1 MKKLGDLL
9 GKERL
14 FFDGGTGTV
23 LQEMG
28 LKPGELPETWNIK
41 HPDRIVQLHY
51 NYFAAGS
58 NIVNTNTFGA
68 FITKFPLELERM
80 IAAAIENANA
90 AREKVL
96 EENPDGNY
104 FIAFDIGSC
113 GKLLKPMGDL
123 DFEDCVNLFKKT
135 FRAAFPFALESAPC
149 GQGKINCVMIETMN
163 DGYESKAAVLAAKE
177 VMEELGL
184 LDGKAGEPGTRGTLP
199 IIVSNVYDKECR
211 TLSGSSPETMVAM
224 LEGLG
229 VAAVGVNCSLGP
241 LEMKPTVERLCRAAS
256 VPVLVKPNAGL
267 PKVVDGRTV
276 FDVPAP
282 QFVEAMKELAALGP
296 MILGGCCGT
305 TPEYIKGI
313 QKLAANLEG
322 AVGGDIR
329 SLSLATEFASQT
341 RGGCPGVLGGKQ
353 LDCVPL
359 GEGVG
364 RNEVRPRGRLSP
376 TENSEVRNCQRQF
389 LSSEERSSERRET
402 SPSSQKPTI
411 GCISSNTRV
420 VYFGGAN
427 RPVLIGERINPT
439 GKKKFKEALRAGDIP
454 YIIHQGMEQEEAGAQ
469 VLDVNVGLPEIDEK
483 EMMLRVLEEL
493 QNVTTLPLQID
504 TTKPDVMEAALR
516 RYNGKA
522 MINSVNGKQEIMDQ
536 VFPLVKK
543 YGGLVVALTLDEDGI
558 PEDSERRVAIA
569 RKIYAEASRYGIK
582 KSDIIIDPLA
592 MAVSSDSRAGIATME
607 TVRAIH
613 EMGGLTSLGISN
625 VSFGLPLREYV
636 TASFFT
642 LCMGAGL
649 SAAIMNPLQG
659 EMIKAWRCYNL
670 LSGRDENC
678 ADYIEWST
686 EEGARLEVLASR
698 GGGGSLPL
706 ASAAGA
712 SSATPSAGDT
722 PATPPENSAPQS
734 TASSALSNAIIHGLK
749 TDAAAATRELLKTTE
764 SLTII
769 NEHLIPGLD
778 YVGKRFEQKT
788 MYLPQ
793 LLMAAEAAKA
803 AFGEIRDFMEKSGK
817 KGAPKGKIIIATVKG
832 DIHDIGKN
840 IVKVLL
846 ENYDFEVIDLGKD
859 VPPETVVEACKKD
872 HVMLV
877 GLSAL
882 MTTTVAAMEETI
894 KLLRKECPWAKTC
907 VGGAVMTQEYA
918 DQIGADFYGKD
929 AMDTVRY
936 ALELFK

>member
-9 GKERL
+9 GKELL

-23 LQEMG
+23 LQGMG

-51 NYFAAGS
+51 NYFASGS

-68 FITKFPLELERM
+68 FITKFPLELERL
-80 IAAAIENANA
+80 IAAAIDNANA
-90 AREKVL
+90 ARDMIL
-96 EENPDGNY
+96 LENPDGNY

-123 DFEDCVNLFKKT
+123 DFEDCVKLFKKT
-135 FRAAFPFALESAPC
+135 FRAAFDK
-149 GQGKINCVMIETMN
+149 KIDCVMIETMN

-177 VMEELGL
+177 TMEELGISEG
-184 LDGKAGEPGTRGTLP
+184 DLP

-211 TLSGSSPETMVAM
+211 TLSGSCPETMVAM

-229 VAAVGVNCSLGP
+229 VSAVGVNCSLGP
-241 LEMKPTVERLCRAAS
+241 LEMKPTVERLCRSAT

-276 FDVPAP
+276 FDVEAP
-282 QFVEAMKELAALGP
+282 DFVEAMKELAALGP

-305 TPEYIKGI
+305 TPDYIKL
-313 QKLAANLEG
+313 LADSRKQLARKGEVSPSLQPASG
-322 AVGGDIR
+322 
-329 SLSLATEFASQT
+329 LSLPPL
-341 RGGCPGVLGGKQ
+341 RGSNAAPQ
-353 LDCVPL
+353 
-359 GEGVG
+359 
-364 RNEVRPRGRLSP
+364 RPA
-376 TENSEVRNCQRQF
+376 
-389 LSSEERSSERRET
+389 
-402 SPSSQKPTI
+402 I
-411 GCISSNTRV
+411 GCVSSNTKV
-420 VYFGGAN
+420 VYFGGPN

-522 MINSVNGKQEIMDQ
+522 MINSVNGKQEIMDT

-558 PEDSERRVAIA
+558 PEDSARRVEIA
-569 RKIYAEASRYGIK
+569 KKIYAEAAKYGIK

-625 VSFGLPLREYV
+625 VSFGLPLREFV

-678 ADYIEWST
+678 TDYINWST
-686 EEGARLEVLASR
+686 VEGERLANMVVSTGSTTAITGSTTAITGSSASGNAGGATGGNPPVR
-698 GGGGSLPL
+698 GGSEQRS
-706 ASAAGA
+706 ASEGET
-712 SSATPSAGDT
+712 SPTSH
-722 PATPPENSAPQS
+722 
-734 TASSALSNAIIHGLK
+734 LSNAIIHGLK
-749 TDAAAATRELLKTTE
+749 TDAAATTRELLKNTE
-764 SLTII
+764 ALTII

-778 YVGKRFEQKT
+778 YVGKRFEKKT

-803 AFGEIRDFMEKSGK
+803 AFGEIREYMEKSGK

-859 VPPETVVEACKKD
+859 VPPEVVVEACKKD

-929 AMDTVRY
+929 AMDTVRF

>member
-9 GKERL
+9 GKELL

-23 LQEMG
+23 LQGMG

-41 HPDRIVQLHY
+41 YPDRIVQLHY

-68 FITKFPLELERM
+68 FITKFPLELERL
-80 IAAAIENANA
+80 IAAAIDNANA
-90 AREKVL
+90 ARDKIL
-96 EENPDGNY
+96 LENPDGNY

-123 DFEDCVNLFKKT
+123 DFEDCVKLFKKT
-135 FRAAFPFALESAPC
+135 FRAAFDK
-149 GQGKINCVMIETMN
+149 KIDCVMIETMN

-177 VMEELGL
+177 TMEELGISEG
-184 LDGKAGEPGTRGTLP
+184 DLP

-211 TLSGSSPETMVAM
+211 TLSGSCPETMVAM

-229 VAAVGVNCSLGP
+229 VSAIGVNCSLGP
-241 LEMKPTVERLCRAAS
+241 LEMKPTVERLCRAAT

-267 PKVVDGRTV
+267 PKVLDGRTV
-276 FDVPAP
+276 FDVEAP
-282 QFVEAMKELAALGP
+282 EFVEAMKELAGLGP

-305 TPEYIKGI
+305 TPEYIKL
-313 QKLAANLEG
+313 LADSRKQLARKGEVSPSLQPASG
-322 AVGGDIR
+322 
-329 SLSLATEFASQT
+329 LSLPPL
-341 RGGCPGVLGGKQ
+341 RGSNAAPQ
-353 LDCVPL
+353 HPA
-359 GEGVG
+359 
-364 RNEVRPRGRLSP
+364 
-376 TENSEVRNCQRQF
+376 
-389 LSSEERSSERRET
+389 
-402 SPSSQKPTI
+402 I
-411 GCISSNTRV
+411 GCVSSNTKV
-420 VYFGGAN
+420 VYFGGPN

-522 MINSVNGKQEIMDQ
+522 MINSVNGKQEIMDT

-558 PEDSERRVAIA
+558 PEDSARRVEIA
-569 RKIYAEASRYGIK
+569 RKIYAEAAKYGIK
-582 KSDIIIDPLA
+582 KTDIIIDPLA

-625 VSFGLPLREYV
+625 VSFGLPLREFV

-678 ADYIEWST
+678 TDYINWST
-686 EEGARLEVLASR
+686 VEGERLTNMVVSTGSTTAITGSSAGGNAGGATGGNPPVR
-698 GGGGSLPL
+698 GGSEQRS
-706 ASAAGA
+706 ASEGET
-712 SSATPSAGDT
+712 SPTSH
-722 PATPPENSAPQS
+722 
-734 TASSALSNAIIHGLK
+734 LSNAIIHGLK
-749 TDAAAATRELLKTTE
+749 TDAAEATRELLKNTE
-764 SLTII
+764 ALTII

-778 YVGKRFEQKT
+778 YVGKRFEKKT

-803 AFGEIRDFMEKSGK
+803 AFGEIREYMEKSGK

-859 VPPETVVEACKKD
+859 VPPEVVVEACKKD

-929 AMDTVRY
+929 AMDTVRF

>member
-1 MKKLGDLL
+1 MKKLCDLL

-23 LQEMG
+23 LQGLG
-28 LKPGELPETWNIK
+28 LKPGELPETWNEK

-68 FITKFPLELERM
+68 FITKFPLELER
-80 IAAAIENANA
+80 IIGAAIDNANA
-90 AREKVL
+90 ARDKIL
-96 EENPDGNY
+96 SENPDGNY
-104 FIAFDIGSC
+104 YIAFDIGSC

-123 DFEDCVNLFKKT
+123 DFEDCVKLFKKS
-135 FRAAFPFALESAPC
+135 FKAAF
-149 GQGKINCVMIETMN
+149 GKKIDCVMIETMN

-177 VMEELGL
+177 TMEELGIAAE
-184 LDGKAGEPGTRGTLP
+184 DLP
-199 IIVSNVYDKECR
+199 IIVSNVYDRECR
-211 TLSGSSPETMVAM
+211 TLSGSCPETMVAM

-229 VAAVGVNCSLGP
+229 VSAVGVNCSLGP
-241 LEMKPTVERLCRAAS
+241 LDMKQTVERLCRAAT

-267 PKVVDGRTV
+267 PKVVDGKTV
-276 FDVPAP
+276 FDVEAP
-282 QFVEAMKELAALGP
+282 EFVEAMKELAALGP

-305 TPEYIKGI
+305 TPEYIRGI
-313 QKLAANLEG
+313 SQAI
-322 AVGGDIR
+322 GG
-329 SLSLATEFASQT
+329 SL
-341 RGGCPGVLGGKQ
+341 PLGGTS
-353 LDCVPL
+353 LP
-359 GEGVG
+359 
-364 RNEVRPRGRLSP
+364 P
-376 TENSEVRNCQRQF
+376 T
-389 LSSEERSSERRET
+389 
-402 SPSSQKPTI
+402 PSSGDTPQHPAI
-411 GCISSNTRV
+411 GCVSSNTKV
-420 VYFGGAN
+420 VYFGGPN

-522 MINSVNGKQEIMDQ
+522 MINSVNGKQEIMDT

-558 PEDSERRVAIA
+558 PEDSARRVEIA
-569 RKIYAEASRYGIK
+569 KKIYKEAEKYGIK

-592 MAVSSDSRAGIATME
+592 MAVSSDSKAGIATME

-613 EMGGLTSLGISN
+613 EMGGLSSLGISN
-625 VSFGLPLREYV
+625 VSFGLPLREFV

-659 EMIKAWRCYNL
+659 EMIKAWKCYNL
-670 LSGRDENC
+670 LSGKDENC
-678 ADYIEWST
+678 TDYINWST
-686 EEGARLEVLASR
+686 VEAERLAANAAVAAAGGVVTEFASQTSQ
-698 GGGGSLPL
+698 GGTPAGGGSEQRS
-706 ASAAGA
+706 ASEGDA
-712 SSATPSAGDT
+712 SPT
-722 PATPPENSAPQS
+722 
-734 TASSALSNAIIHGLK
+734 SSLSNAIIHGLK
-749 TDAAAATRELLKTTE
+749 TDAAEATKELLKTTE

-778 YVGKRFEQKT
+778 YVGKRFEKKT

-803 AFGEIRDFMEKSGK
+803 AFAEIRDFMEKSGK

-859 VPPETVVEACKKD
+859 VPPEVVVEACKKD

>member
-9 GKERL
+9 GKELL

-23 LQEMG
+23 LQGMG

-41 HPDRIVQLHY
+41 HPDRIVQLYY

-68 FITKFPLELERM
+68 FITKFPLELERL
-80 IAAAIENANA
+80 IAAAIDNANA
-90 AREKVL
+90 ARDKIL
-96 EENPDGNY
+96 AENPDGNY

-123 DFEDCVNLFKKT
+123 DFEDCVKLFKKT
-135 FRAAFPFALESAPC
+135 FRAAFDK
-149 GQGKINCVMIETMN
+149 KIDCVMIETMN

-177 VMEELGL
+177 TMEELGIAEG
-184 LDGKAGEPGTRGTLP
+184 DLP

-211 TLSGSSPETMVAM
+211 TLSGSCPETMVAM

-229 VAAVGVNCSLGP
+229 VSAVGVNCSLGP
-241 LEMKPTVERLCRAAS
+241 LEMKPTVERLCRAAT

-276 FDVPAP
+276 FDVEAP
-282 QFVEAMKELAALGP
+282 EFVEAMKELAGLGP

-305 TPEYIKGI
+305 TPEYIKL
-313 QKLAANLEG
+313 LADSRKELARKGEVSPSLQPASG
-322 AVGGDIR
+322 
-329 SLSLATEFASQT
+329 LSLPPL
-341 RGGCPGVLGGKQ
+341 RGSNAAP
-353 LDCVPL
+353 
-359 GEGVG
+359 
-364 RNEVRPRGRLSP
+364 
-376 TENSEVRNCQRQF
+376 QR
-389 LSSEERSSERRET
+389 
-402 SPSSQKPTI
+402 PTI
-411 GCISSNTRV
+411 GCVSSNTKV
-420 VYFGGAN
+420 VYFGGPN

-522 MINSVNGKQEIMDQ
+522 MINSVNGKQEIMDT

-558 PEDSERRVAIA
+558 PEDSARRVEIA
-569 RKIYAEASRYGIK
+569 RKIYAEAAKYGIK

-625 VSFGLPLREYV
+625 VSFGLPLREFV

-678 ADYIEWST
+678 TDYINWST
-686 EEGARLEVLASR
+686 VEGERLTNMVVSTGSTTAITGSTTAITGSSAGGNAGGATGGNPPVR
-698 GGGGSLPL
+698 GGSEQRS
-706 ASAAGA
+706 ASEGET
-712 SSATPSAGDT
+712 SPTSH
-722 PATPPENSAPQS
+722 
-734 TASSALSNAIIHGLK
+734 LSNAIIHGLK
-749 TDAAAATRELLKTTE
+749 TDAAAATRELLKNTE
-764 SLTII
+764 ALTII

-778 YVGKRFEQKT
+778 YVGKRFEKKT

-803 AFGEIRDFMEKSGK
+803 AFGEIREYMEKSGK

-859 VPPETVVEACKKD
+859 VPPEVVVEACKKD

-929 AMDTVRY
+929 AMDTVRF

>member
-9 GKERL
+9 GKELL

-23 LQEMG
+23 LQGMG

-68 FITKFPLELERM
+68 FITKFPLELERL
-80 IAAAIENANA
+80 IAAAIDNANA
-90 AREKVL
+90 ARDKIL
-96 EENPDGNY
+96 AENPDGNY

-123 DFEDCVNLFKKT
+123 DFEDCVKLFKKT
-135 FRAAFPFALESAPC
+135 FRAAFDK
-149 GQGKINCVMIETMN
+149 KIDCVMIETMN

-177 VMEELGL
+177 TMEELGIAEG
-184 LDGKAGEPGTRGTLP
+184 DLP

-211 TLSGSSPETMVAM
+211 TLSGSCPETMVAM

-229 VAAVGVNCSLGP
+229 VSAVGVNCSLGP
-241 LEMKPTVERLCRAAS
+241 LEMKPTVERLCRAAT

-276 FDVPAP
+276 FDVEAP
-282 QFVEAMKELAALGP
+282 DFVEAMKELAALGP

-305 TPEYIKGI
+305 TPEYIKL
-313 QKLAANLEG
+313 LADSRKQLARKGEVSPSLQPASG
-322 AVGGDIR
+322 
-329 SLSLATEFASQT
+329 LSLPPL
-341 RGGCPGVLGGKQ
+341 RGSNAAPQ
-353 LDCVPL
+353 
-359 GEGVG
+359 
-364 RNEVRPRGRLSP
+364 RPA
-376 TENSEVRNCQRQF
+376 
-389 LSSEERSSERRET
+389 
-402 SPSSQKPTI
+402 I
-411 GCISSNTRV
+411 GCVSSNTKV
-420 VYFGGAN
+420 VYFGGPN

-522 MINSVNGKQEIMDQ
+522 MINSVNGKQEIMDT

-558 PEDSERRVAIA
+558 PEDSARRVEIA
-569 RKIYAEASRYGIK
+569 RKIYAEAAKYGIK

-625 VSFGLPLREYV
+625 VSFGLPLREFV

-678 ADYIEWST
+678 TDYINWST
-686 EEGARLEVLASR
+686 VEGERLANMVVSTGSPTAITGSTTAITGSSAGGNAGGATGGNPPVR
-698 GGGGSLPL
+698 GGSEQRS
-706 ASAAGA
+706 ASEGET
-712 SSATPSAGDT
+712 SPTSH
-722 PATPPENSAPQS
+722 
-734 TASSALSNAIIHGLK
+734 LSNAIIHGLK
-749 TDAAAATRELLKTTE
+749 TDAAAATRELLKNTE
-764 SLTII
+764 ALTII

-778 YVGKRFEQKT
+778 YVGKRFEKKT

-803 AFGEIRDFMEKSGK
+803 AFGEIREYMEKSGK

-859 VPPETVVEACKKD
+859 VPPEVVVEACKKD

-929 AMDTVRY
+929 AMDTVRF

>member
-9 GKERL
+9 GKELL

-23 LQEMG
+23 LQGMG

-51 NYFAAGS
+51 NYFASGS

-68 FITKFPLELERM
+68 FITKFPLELERL
-80 IAAAIENANA
+80 IAAAIDNANA
-90 AREKVL
+90 ARDKIL
-96 EENPDGNY
+96 LENPDGNY

-123 DFEDCVNLFKKT
+123 DFEDCVKLFKKT
-135 FRAAFPFALESAPC
+135 FRAAFDK
-149 GQGKINCVMIETMN
+149 KIDCVMIETMN

-177 VMEELGL
+177 TMEELGISEG
-184 LDGKAGEPGTRGTLP
+184 DFP

-211 TLSGSSPETMVAM
+211 TLSGSCPETMVAM

-229 VAAVGVNCSLGP
+229 VSAVGVNCSLGP
-241 LEMKPTVERLCRAAS
+241 LEMKPTVERLCRAAT

-276 FDVPAP
+276 FDVEAP
-282 QFVEAMKELAALGP
+282 EFVEAMKELAALGP

-305 TPEYIKGI
+305 TPEYIKL
-313 QKLAANLEG
+313 LADSRKELARKGEVSPSLQPASG
-322 AVGGDIR
+322 
-329 SLSLATEFASQT
+329 LSLPPL
-341 RGGCPGVLGGKQ
+341 RGSNAAPQ
-353 LDCVPL
+353 
-359 GEGVG
+359 
-364 RNEVRPRGRLSP
+364 RPA
-376 TENSEVRNCQRQF
+376 
-389 LSSEERSSERRET
+389 
-402 SPSSQKPTI
+402 I
-411 GCISSNTRV
+411 GCVSSNTKV
-420 VYFGGAN
+420 VYFGGPN

-522 MINSVNGKQEIMDQ
+522 MINSVNGKQEIMDA

-558 PEDSERRVAIA
+558 PEDSARRVEIA
-569 RKIYAEASRYGIK
+569 KKIYAEAEKYGIK

-625 VSFGLPLREYV
+625 VSFGLPLREFV

-678 ADYIEWST
+678 TDYINWST
-686 EEGARLEVLASR
+686 VEGERLTNMVVSTGSTTAITGSTTAITGSSAGGNAGGATGGNPPVR
-698 GGGGSLPL
+698 GGSEQRS
-706 ASAAGA
+706 ASEGET
-712 SSATPSAGDT
+712 SPTSH
-722 PATPPENSAPQS
+722 
-734 TASSALSNAIIHGLK
+734 LSNAIIHGLK
-749 TDAAAATRELLKTTE
+749 TDAAAATRELLKNTE
-764 SLTII
+764 ALTII

-778 YVGKRFEQKT
+778 YVGKRFEKKT

-803 AFGEIRDFMEKSGK
+803 AFGEIREYMEKSGK

-859 VPPETVVEACKKD
+859 VPPEVVVEACKKD

-929 AMDTVRY
+929 AMDTVRF

>member
-9 GKERL
+9 GKELL

-23 LQEMG
+23 LQGMG
-28 LKPGELPETWNIK
+28 LKPGELPETWNTK

-68 FITKFPLELERM
+68 FITKFPLELERF
-80 IAAAIENANA
+80 IKAAIENANA
-90 AREKVL
+90 ARNKIL

-123 DFEDCVNLFKKT
+123 DFEDCVKLFKKT
-135 FRAAFPFALESAPC
+135 FRAAFPLALENAPC
-149 GQGKINCVMIETMN
+149 GLAKINCVMIETMN

-177 VMEELGL
+177 TMEDLGIEAA
-184 LDGKAGEPGTRGTLP
+184 DLP

-211 TLSGSSPETMVAM
+211 TLSGSTPETMVAM

-229 VAAVGVNCSLGP
+229 VSVVGVNCSLGP
-241 LEMKPTVERLCRAAS
+241 LEMKPTVERLCKAAS

-267 PKVVDGRTV
+267 PKVVDGHTV
-276 FDVPAP
+276 FDVEAP
-282 QFVEAMKELAALGP
+282 EFVDAMKELAALGP

-305 TPEYIKGI
+305 TPEYIKLLADSR
-313 QKLAANLEG
+313 KLLAGKEKVSA
-322 AVGGDIR
+322 
-329 SLSLATEFASQT
+329 SLQPA
-341 RGGCPGVLGGKQ
+341 
-353 LDCVPL
+353 
-359 GEGVG
+359 
-364 RNEVRPRGRLSP
+364 
-376 TENSEVRNCQRQF
+376 
-389 LSSEERSSERRET
+389 
-402 SPSSQKPTI
+402 I
-411 GCISSNTRV
+411 GCVSSNTKV
-420 VYFGGAN
+420 VYFGGPH

-522 MINSVNGKQEIMDQ
+522 MINSVNGKQEIMDT

-558 PEDSERRVAIA
+558 PEDSARRVEIA
-569 RKIYAEASRYGIK
+569 KKIYKEAEKYGIK

-625 VSFGLPLREYV
+625 VSFGLPLREFV

-659 EMIKAWRCYNL
+659 EMIKAWKCYNL

-678 ADYIEWST
+678 TDYIEWST
-686 EEGARLEVLASR
+686 VEAERLANMVFSTGSTTGGNAGGVAGGTPAR
-698 GGGGSLPL
+698 GGSEQRS
-706 ASAAGA
+706 ASEGETSPT
-712 SSATPSAGDT
+712 SS
-722 PATPPENSAPQS
+722 
-734 TASSALSNAIIHGLK
+734 LSNAIIHGLK
-749 TDAAAATRELLKTTE
+749 TDAAEATRELLKTTE

-803 AFGEIRDFMEKSGK
+803 AFGEIREFMEKSGK

-846 ENYDFEVIDLGKD
+846 ENYDFEVMDLGKD
-859 VPPETVVEACKKD
+859 VPPEVVVEACKKD
-872 HVMLV
+872 HVQLV

-936 ALELFK
+936 ALEVFK

>member
-1 MKKLGDLL
+1 MKKLGVLL
-9 GKERL
+9 GKELL

-23 LQEMG
+23 LQGMG

-68 FITKFPLELERM
+68 FITKFPLELERL
-80 IAAAIENANA
+80 IAAAIDNANA
-90 AREKVL
+90 ARDKIL
-96 EENPDGNY
+96 LENPDGNY

-123 DFEDCVNLFKKT
+123 DFEDCVKLFKKT
-135 FRAAFPFALESAPC
+135 FRAAFDK
-149 GQGKINCVMIETMN
+149 KIDCVMIETMN

-177 VMEELGL
+177 TMEELGISEG
-184 LDGKAGEPGTRGTLP
+184 DLP

-211 TLSGSSPETMVAM
+211 TLSGSCPETMVAM

-229 VAAVGVNCSLGP
+229 VSAVGVNCSLGP
-241 LEMKPTVERLCRAAS
+241 LEMKPTVERLCRAAT
-256 VPVLVKPNAGL
+256 VPALVKPNAGL

-276 FDVPAP
+276 FDVEAP
-282 QFVEAMKELAALGP
+282 EFVEAMKELAALGP

-305 TPEYIKGI
+305 TPDYIKL
-313 QKLAANLEG
+313 LADSRKELARKGEVSPSLQPASG
-322 AVGGDIR
+322 
-329 SLSLATEFASQT
+329 LSLPPL
-341 RGGCPGVLGGKQ
+341 RGSNAAPQ
-353 LDCVPL
+353 
-359 GEGVG
+359 
-364 RNEVRPRGRLSP
+364 RPS
-376 TENSEVRNCQRQF
+376 
-389 LSSEERSSERRET
+389 
-402 SPSSQKPTI
+402 I
-411 GCISSNTRV
+411 GCVSSNTKV
-420 VYFGGAN
+420 VYFGWPN

-522 MINSVNGKQEIMDQ
+522 MINSVNGKQEIMDT

-558 PEDSERRVAIA
+558 PEDSARRVEIA
-569 RKIYAEASRYGIK
+569 KKIYAEAAKYGIK
-582 KSDIIIDPLA
+582 KTDIIIDPLA

-625 VSFGLPLREYV
+625 VSFGLPLREFV

-678 ADYIEWST
+678 TDYINWST
-686 EEGARLEVLASR
+686 VEGERLANMVVSTGSTTAITGSSASGNAGGATGGNPPVR
-698 GGGGSLPL
+698 GGSEQRS
-706 ASAAGA
+706 ASEGET
-712 SSATPSAGDT
+712 SPTSH
-722 PATPPENSAPQS
+722 
-734 TASSALSNAIIHGLK
+734 LSNAIIHGLK
-749 TDAAAATRELLKTTE
+749 TDAAAATRELLKNTE
-764 SLTII
+764 ALTII

-778 YVGKRFEQKT
+778 YVGKRFEKKT

-803 AFGEIRDFMEKSGK
+803 AFGEIREYMEKSGK

-859 VPPETVVEACKKD
+859 VPPEVVVEACKKD

-929 AMDTVRY
+929 AMDTVRF

>member
-9 GKERL
+9 GKELL

-23 LQEMG
+23 LQGMG

-68 FITKFPLELERM
+68 FITKFPLELERL
-80 IAAAIENANA
+80 IAAAIDNANA
-90 AREKVL
+90 ARDKIL
-96 EENPDGNY
+96 LENPDGNY

-123 DFEDCVNLFKKT
+123 DFEDCVKLFKKT
-135 FRAAFPFALESAPC
+135 FRAAFDK
-149 GQGKINCVMIETMN
+149 KIDCVMIETMN

-177 VMEELGL
+177 TMEELGISEG
-184 LDGKAGEPGTRGTLP
+184 DLP

-211 TLSGSSPETMVAM
+211 TLSGSCPETMVAM

-229 VAAVGVNCSLGP
+229 VSAVGVNCSLGP
-241 LEMKPTVERLCRAAS
+241 LEMKPTVERLCRAAT

-276 FDVPAP
+276 FDVEAP
-282 QFVEAMKELAALGP
+282 EFVEAMKELAALGP

-305 TPEYIKGI
+305 TPEYIKL
-313 QKLAANLEG
+313 LADSRKELARKGEVSPSLQPASG
-322 AVGGDIR
+322 
-329 SLSLATEFASQT
+329 LSLPPL
-341 RGGCPGVLGGKQ
+341 RGSNAAPQ
-353 LDCVPL
+353 HPA
-359 GEGVG
+359 
-364 RNEVRPRGRLSP
+364 
-376 TENSEVRNCQRQF
+376 
-389 LSSEERSSERRET
+389 
-402 SPSSQKPTI
+402 I
-411 GCISSNTRV
+411 GCVSSNTKV
-420 VYFGGAN
+420 VYFGGPN

-522 MINSVNGKQEIMDQ
+522 MINSVNGKQEIMDT

-558 PEDSERRVAIA
+558 PEDSARRVEIA
-569 RKIYAEASRYGIK
+569 RKIYAEAAKYGIK

-625 VSFGLPLREYV
+625 VSFGLPLREFV

-678 ADYIEWST
+678 TDYINWST
-686 EEGARLEVLASR
+686 VEGERLANMVVSTGSTTAITGSTTAITGSSAGGNAGGATGGNPPVR
-698 GGGGSLPL
+698 GGSEQRS
-706 ASAAGA
+706 ASEGET
-712 SSATPSAGDT
+712 SPTSH
-722 PATPPENSAPQS
+722 
-734 TASSALSNAIIHGLK
+734 LSNAIIHGLK
-749 TDAAAATRELLKTTE
+749 TDAAAATRELLKNTE
-764 SLTII
+764 ALTII

-778 YVGKRFEQKT
+778 YVGKRFEKKT

-803 AFGEIRDFMEKSGK
+803 AFGEIREYMEKSGK

-859 VPPETVVEACKKD
+859 VPPEVVVEACKKD

-929 AMDTVRY
+929 AMDTVRF

>member
-9 GKERL
+9 GKELL

-23 LQEMG
+23 LQGMG

-68 FITKFPLELERM
+68 FITKFPLELERL
-80 IAAAIENANA
+80 IAAAIDNANA
-90 AREKVL
+90 ARDKIL
-96 EENPDGNY
+96 LENPDGNY

-123 DFEDCVNLFKKT
+123 DFEDCVKLFKKT
-135 FRAAFPFALESAPC
+135 FRAAFDK
-149 GQGKINCVMIETMN
+149 KIDCVMIETMN

-177 VMEELGL
+177 TMEELGIAEG
-184 LDGKAGEPGTRGTLP
+184 DLP

-211 TLSGSSPETMVAM
+211 TLSGSCPETMVAM

-229 VAAVGVNCSLGP
+229 VSAVGVNCSLGP
-241 LEMKPTVERLCRAAS
+241 LEMKPTVERLCRAAT

-276 FDVPAP
+276 FDVEAP
-282 QFVEAMKELAALGP
+282 DFVEAMKELAGLGP

-305 TPEYIKGI
+305 TPEYIKL
-313 QKLAANLEG
+313 LADSRKELARKGEVSPSLQPASG
-322 AVGGDIR
+322 
-329 SLSLATEFASQT
+329 LSLPPL
-341 RGGCPGVLGGKQ
+341 RGSNAAP
-353 LDCVPL
+353 
-359 GEGVG
+359 
-364 RNEVRPRGRLSP
+364 
-376 TENSEVRNCQRQF
+376 QR
-389 LSSEERSSERRET
+389 
-402 SPSSQKPTI
+402 PTI
-411 GCISSNTRV
+411 GCVSSNTKV
-420 VYFGGAN
+420 VYFGGPN

-522 MINSVNGKQEIMDQ
+522 MINSVNGKQEIMDT

-558 PEDSERRVAIA
+558 PEDSARRVEIA
-569 RKIYAEASRYGIK
+569 RKIYAEAAKYGIK

-607 TVRAIH
+607 TVRSIH

-625 VSFGLPLREYV
+625 VSFGLPLREFV

-678 ADYIEWST
+678 TDYINWST
-686 EEGARLEVLASR
+686 VEGERLANMVVSTGSTTAITGSTTAITGSSASGNAGGATGGNPPVR
-698 GGGGSLPL
+698 GGSEQRS
-706 ASAAGA
+706 ASEGET
-712 SSATPSAGDT
+712 SPTSH
-722 PATPPENSAPQS
+722 
-734 TASSALSNAIIHGLK
+734 LSNAIIHGLK
-749 TDAAAATRELLKTTE
+749 TDAAAATRELLKNTE
-764 SLTII
+764 ALTII

-778 YVGKRFEQKT
+778 YVGKRFEKKT

-803 AFGEIRDFMEKSGK
+803 AFGEIREYMEKSGK

-859 VPPETVVEACKKD
+859 VPPEVVVEACKKD

-894 KLLRKECPWAKTC
+894 KLLRKECPWTKTC

-929 AMDTVRY
+929 AMDTVRF

>member
-1 MKKLGDLL
+1 MKKLCDLL

-23 LQEMG
+23 LQELG
-28 LKPGELPETWNIK
+28 LKPGELPETWNTK

-68 FITKFPLELERM
+68 FITKFPLELERL
-80 IAAAIENANA
+80 IGAAIDNANA
-90 AREKVL
+90 ARDKIL
-96 EENPDGNY
+96 SENPDGNY
-104 FIAFDIGSC
+104 YIAFDIGSC

-123 DFEDCVNLFKKT
+123 DFEDCVKLFKKS
-135 FRAAFPFALESAPC
+135 FKAAF
-149 GQGKINCVMIETMN
+149 GKKIDCVLIETMN

-177 VMEELGL
+177 TMEELGIAAE
-184 LDGKAGEPGTRGTLP
+184 DLP

-211 TLSGSSPETMVAM
+211 TLSGSCPETMVAM

-229 VAAVGVNCSLGP
+229 VSAVGVNCSLGP
-241 LEMKPTVERLCRAAS
+241 LDMKQTVERLCRAAT

-267 PKVVDGRTV
+267 PKVVDGKTV
-276 FDVPAP
+276 FDVDAP
-282 QFVEAMKELAALGP
+282 EFVEAMKELAALGP

-305 TPEYIKGI
+305 TPEYIRGI
-313 QKLAANLEG
+313 SQEIGGGSLPHAPAADASSATLS
-322 AVGGDIR
+322 AGD
-329 SLSLATEFASQT
+329 SPATPP
-341 RGGCPGVLGGKQ
+341 C
-353 LDCVPL
+353 
-359 GEGVG
+359 
-364 RNEVRPRGRLSP
+364 
-376 TENSEVRNCQRQF
+376 
-389 LSSEERSSERRET
+389 
-402 SPSSQKPTI
+402 I
-411 GCISSNTRV
+411 GCVSSNTKV
-420 VYFGGAN
+420 VYFGGPN

-522 MINSVNGKQEIMDQ
+522 MINSVNGKQEIMDT

-558 PEDSERRVAIA
+558 PEDSEHRVAIA
-569 RKIYAEASRYGIK
+569 KKIYAEASKYGIK

-625 VSFGLPLREYV
+625 VSFGLPLREFV

-659 EMIKAWRCYNL
+659 EMIKAWKCYNL
-670 LSGRDENC
+670 LSGKDENC
-678 ADYIEWST
+678 TDYINWST
-686 EEGARLEVLASR
+686 VEAERLAANAAVAAA
-698 GGGGSLPL
+698 GGVAGGTPAGGGSEQRS
-706 ASAAGA
+706 ASEGDA
-712 SSATPSAGDT
+712 SPT
-722 PATPPENSAPQS
+722 
-734 TASSALSNAIIHGLK
+734 SSLSNAIIHGLK
-749 TDAAAATRELLKTTE
+749 TDAAEATKELLKTTE

-778 YVGKRFEQKT
+778 YVGKRFEKKT

-803 AFGEIRDFMEKSGK
+803 AFAEIRDFMEKSGK

-859 VPPETVVEACKKD
+859 VPPEDVVEACKKD

>member
-1 MKKLGDLL
+1 MTKFGDVL
-9 GKERL
+9 GKGLL

-23 LQEMG
+23 LQGMG
-28 LKPGELPETWNIK
+28 LKPGELPETWNTK
-41 HPDRIVQLHY
+41 YPDRIVQLHY

-68 FITKFPLELERM
+68 FITKFPLELERF
-80 IAAAIENANA
+80 IKAAIENANT

-96 EENPDGNY
+96 AEHPDGKY
-104 FIAFDIGSC
+104 YIAFDIGSC

-123 DFEDCVNLFKKT
+123 DFEDCVKLFKKT
-135 FRAAFPFALESAPC
+135 FAAAFPQALEPAPC
-149 GQGKINCVMIETMN
+149 GLAKINCVMIETMN

-177 VMEELGL
+177 TMEDLGIAAE
-184 LDGKAGEPGTRGTLP
+184 DLP

-211 TLSGSSPETMVAM
+211 TLSGSTPETMVAM

-229 VAAVGVNCSLGP
+229 VSAVGVNCSLGP
-241 LEMKPTVERLCRAAS
+241 LEMKPTVERLCRAAT

-276 FDVPAP
+276 FDVEAAD
-282 QFVEAMKELAALGP
+282 FVDAMKELAAFGP
-296 MILGGCCGT
+296 MIMGGCCGT
-305 TPEYIKGI
+305 TPEYIK
-313 QKLAANLEG
+313 QLA
-322 AVGGDIR
+322 DSR
-329 SLSLATEFASQT
+329 
-341 RGGCPGVLGGKQ
+341 KQ
-353 LDCVPL
+353 LTRK
-359 GEGVG
+359 GEDAA
-364 RNEVRPRGRLSP
+364 P
-376 TENSEVRNCQRQF
+376 QH
-389 LSSEERSSERRET
+389 
-402 SPSSQKPTI
+402 PSI
-411 GCISSNTRV
+411 GCVSSNTKV
-420 VYFGGAN
+420 VYFGGPN

-439 GKKKFKEALRAGDIP
+439 GKKKFKEALRNGDIP

-483 EMMLRVLEEL
+483 EMMLRVLDEL

-504 TTKPDVMEAALR
+504 TTKPDVLEAALR
-516 RYNGKA
+516 RYNGKP
-522 MINSVNGKQEIMDQ
+522 MVNSVNGKQEIMDT

-543 YGGLVVALTLDEDGI
+543 YGGLLVALTLDEDGI

-569 RKIYAEASRYGIK
+569 KKIYAEAAKYGIK

-659 EMIKAWRCYNL
+659 EMIKAWKCYNL

-678 ADYIEWST
+678 TDYIEWST
-686 EEGARLEVLASR
+686 VEGTRLEVLGSR

-706 ASAAGA
+706 GSAANA
-712 SSATPSAGDT
+712 SSPTPSNGGST
-722 PATPPENSAPQS
+722 PVTPPENSGSQ
-734 TASSALSNAIIHGLK
+734 SALSNAIIHGLK

-793 LLMAAEAAKA
+793 LLMAAEAAKS
-803 AFGEIRDFMEKSGK
+803 AFGEIREYMEKSGK

-859 VPPETVVEACKKD
+859 VPPEVVVEACKKD